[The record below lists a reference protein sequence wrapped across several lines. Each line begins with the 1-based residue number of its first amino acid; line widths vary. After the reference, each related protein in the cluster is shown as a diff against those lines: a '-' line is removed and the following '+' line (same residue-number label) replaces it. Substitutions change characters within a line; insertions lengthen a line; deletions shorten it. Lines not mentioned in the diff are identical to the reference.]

1 MAATPTLISQAIV
14 SIDEYLHTRYR
25 PDCHYVDGQLEERRP
40 PEGEYTPQ
48 QIEELF
54 VGEYEHNKLQKLLL
68 IWLFQHEGEWHI
80 ECVPEQRIHVSQ
92 TRIRVCDVCVLRADA
107 PREQVTLTPPLLC
120 IEIMS
125 PKDRLSRARIVLED
139 YRLMGVPNIWLINPF
154 RRVAYTYDSTGLH
167 DAHIDRIE
175 VPDSPIHILLAD
187 MLSQIF

>member
-1 MAATPTLISQAIV
+1 MAATPTLISQATV

-25 PDCHYVDGQLEERRP
+25 PDCDYVDGHLEERRP
-40 PEGEYTPQ
+40 PDGEYTPQ

-54 VGEYEHNKLQKLLL
+54 VGEYEHNKLQAQMAYWFIANEK
-68 IWLFQHEGEWHI
+68 EWRI
-80 ECVPEQRIHVSQ
+80 DTVTEQRIHVSP

-125 PKDRLSRARIVLED
+125 PKDRISCAKIVLED

-154 RRVAYTYDSTGLH
+154 RRVAYTCDSTGLH
-167 DAHIDRIE
+167 DAPIDRMQ
-175 VPDSPIHILLAD
+175 VPNSPIHILLAD